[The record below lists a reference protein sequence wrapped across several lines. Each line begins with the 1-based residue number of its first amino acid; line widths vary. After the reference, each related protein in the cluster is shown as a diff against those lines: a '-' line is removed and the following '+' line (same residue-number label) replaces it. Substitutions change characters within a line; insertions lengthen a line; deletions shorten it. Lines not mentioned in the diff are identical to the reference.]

1 MKKDLPN
8 SALEPVAGNGLLHRR
23 LFLTQGAAVLGT
35 GVALLTARNA
45 SAAPLEVPATM
56 KTPGTPASGY
66 GERSH
71 FESNVQR
78 IVNGAAPTP
87 GTGGSRTPLE
97 HLEGI
102 ITPNGLHFERHH
114 NGIPD
119 IDPGQHRV
127 LIHGLVE
134 RPLVFSLDAL
144 SRYPLVSRIQFLECS
159 GNSARHERA
168 RACAAERGWAA
179 RPRVVRELDRR
190 AAVDPAPGSRRET
203 RRQVVARRRRGRR
216 RHEPQRAAREGLRR
230 CDPRAVPERRAV
242 AAVERLPRAAVPAG
256 LRRQHERE
264 VAAAHQG
271 HGRAHDDE
279 GRDVEVHRSLAERP
293 RGDVHVPD
301 GREVRHHFAFGH
313 AEDAGRGVVPDLRRR
328 VVGRRQGSPRRRLRG
343 PRQDLGTGEARR
355 ARAVEGRRA
364 LPVAVALG
372 RRRRAC

>member
-1 MKKDLPN
+1 MKKPVQD
-8 SALEPVAGNGLLHRR
+8 ALEPVAGNGLLHRR

-35 GVALLTARNA
+35 GVVLLTARNA

-78 IVNGAAPTP
+78 LVNGAAPTP

-119 IDPGQHRV
+119 IDPEQHRV

-159 GNSARHERA
+159 GNS
-168 RACAAERGWAA
+168 GGMN
-179 RPRVVRELDRR
+179 
-190 AAVDPAPGSRRET
+190 APEHSRN
-203 RRQVVARRRRGRR
+203 
-216 RHEPQRAAREGLRR
+216 
-230 CDPRAVPERRAV
+230 
-242 AAVERLPRAAVPAG
+242 
-256 LRRQHERE
+256 
-264 VAAAHQG
+264 
-271 HGRAHDDE
+271 
-279 GRDVEVHRSLAERP
+279 
-293 RGDVHVPD
+293 
-301 GREVRHHFAFGH
+301 
-313 AEDAGRGVVPDLRRR
+313 
-328 VVGRRQGSPRRRLRG
+328 
-343 PRQDLGTGEARR
+343 
-355 ARAVEGRRA
+355 
-364 LPVAVALG
+364 
-372 RRRRAC
+372 